1 MAEKK
6 PSKDPLNPNWLK
18 WIIIGIIV
26 YAGYMH
32 LTGKTDGKSLTQHR
46 SIEHNTAANTLSK
59 SEKLPD
65 LLDRSITVTG
75 EIPGSG
81 DEAQCGQ
88 IASVRVEGKM
98 PDGSPVKSVPGTV
111 QEIPVGYYRLENSW
125 VAGLTGMRP
134 GGIREIQVP
143 ANRFA
148 DAEGAKDLANKD
160 VASFKLFLDGLKPVT
175 AKGEINFHV
184 VDLQASAGRMTYC
197 GDEVSLAL
205 TLYGPDGTA
214 LYQSTDKEPLRIT
227 IGGSEVAYGI
237 DRALLGMREDASRLI
252 IIPPAYNVA
261 AKESTQAAILK
272 KIPEGKMMVAE
283 VTLLAIKKPATEE

>member
-1 MAEKK
+1 M
-6 PSKDPLNPNWLK
+6 NPNWLK

-32 LTGKTDGKSLTQHR
+32 LTGKNDGKSLTQHR
-46 SIEHNTAANTLSK
+46 SIEHNGSEETLSK
-59 SEKLPD
+59 SEKLPN
-65 LLDRSITVTG
+65 LLDRSIKVTG

-98 PDGSPVKSVPGTV
+98 PGGSTVKSVPAGV

-134 GGIREIQVP
+134 GGIREILVP

-148 DAEGAKDLANKD
+148 DAESASDLANTD

-175 AKGEINFHV
+175 SKDEIDFHV

-197 GDEVSLAL
+197 GDEVSLAMKL
-205 TLYGPDGTA
+205 FGPDGKA
-214 LYQSTDKEPLRIT
+214 FYQSANKEPLRLT
-227 IGGSEVAYGI
+227 IGGSEVAYGL
-237 DRALLGMREDASRLI
+237 DRGLLGMREGASRLI

-261 AKESTQAAILK
+261 AKDSKQATVLE
-272 KIPEGKMMVAE
+272 KIPAGKMIVAE